1 MAVEDAAADDV
12 TGRAVVKPRGGGNG
26 ARVAWRQEA
35 DADPGFAGLARYKLG
50 RALALLVLDQRDP
63 SALQRRMM
71 LAAGLMRCRS

>member
-50 RALALLVLDQRDP
+50 RALALLDQRDR